1 MKKLIGGIL
10 LVCLLGLIGFRIKS
24 KIDAKGQVRP
34 GGFGNRLT
42 ATTVVKVSRV
52 KLEELKESYLV
63 VGEVTSHGQI
73 MIQPRISGRLLEV
86 LVEEGDAVT
95 TGQLL
100 AVIDDQTIRL
110 QLQQAESNIAVIK
123 ANLNQAKLNLA
134 RAQAEKERYKELL
147 MHRYISQYEYDNVE
161 NAFAAALTAVEIQ
174 KEQLAS
180 AEKNRD
186 LLQIQ
191 LEQTR
196 IHSPI
201 DGYVLAKE
209 VTPGMNLTTGTHL
222 LTVAPFSPV
231 EIRFSLDQK
240 KAVGIKKGTPVE
252 FRTDAIPNRVFKG
265 RIDQAAATYDAK
277 TRTMTFSVLLENNP
291 VVLEPGIFG
300 TVEILLGRK
309 VALAFPQEALVTVDG
324 QNGVYVVGEDMT
336 TEFKPVQTGLIAG
349 GMIEAVSGLA
359 EGDPVVVIGQ
369 NNLRVGQKVEVLPTE
384 AEAPA
389 TPVGGLKEETA
400 FSKQGVKPGEG
411 KSASGE
417 GSQQ

>member
-1 MKKLIGGIL
+1 
-10 LVCLLGLIGFRIKS
+10 
-24 KIDAKGQVRP
+24 
-34 GGFGNRLT
+34 
-42 ATTVVKVSRV
+42 
-52 KLEELKESYLV
+52 
-63 VGEVTSHGQI
+63 
-73 MIQPRISGRLLEV
+73 
-86 LVEEGDAVT
+86 
-95 TGQLL
+95 
-100 AVIDDQTIRL
+100 
-110 QLQQAESNIAVIK
+110 
-123 ANLNQAKLNLA
+123 
-134 RAQAEKERYKELL
+134 

-174 KEQLAS
+174 KEQLTS

-191 LEQTR
+191 LEQTK
-196 IHSPI
+196 IKSPI
-201 DGYVLAKE
+201 NGYVLAKE
-209 VTPGMNLTTGTHL
+209 VTPGMNLTTGTHM

-240 KAVGIKKGTPVE
+240 KAVGIKKGASVE
-252 FRTDAIPNRVFKG
+252 FRTDAIPDQVFSG
-265 RIDQAAATYDAK
+265 RIDQAAATYDAQ
-277 TRTMTFSVLLENNP
+277 TRTMTFTVLLENNP

-300 TVEILLGRK
+300 TVEILIGRK

-324 QNGVYVVGEDMT
+324 QNGVYVVDEDLT
-336 TEFKPVQTGLIAG
+336 TGFKPVQTGLIAD
-349 GMIEAVSGLA
+349 GMIEAVSGLT

>member
-1 MKKLIGGIL
+1 MKKMIAGIL
-10 LVCLLGLIGFRIKS
+10 LIFLLGLIGFRVKS
-24 KIDAKGQVRP
+24 KIDAKGQVRQ
-34 GGFGNRLT
+34 GGFSNRLT

-52 KLEELKESYLV
+52 KLEELKESYVV
-63 VGEVTSHGQI
+63 VGEVTPHSQI

-95 TGQLL
+95 AGQLL

-147 MHRYISQYEYDNVE
+147 MHRYISQHEYDNVE
-161 NAFAAALTAVEIQ
+161 NAFAAALTSVEIQ
-174 KEQLAS
+174 KEQLTS
-180 AEKNRD
+180 AEKNRE

-191 LEQTR
+191 LEQTK
-196 IHSPI
+196 INSPI
-201 DGYVLAKE
+201 NGYVLAKE
-209 VTPGMNLTTGTHL
+209 VTPGMNLTTGTHM

-240 KAVGIKKGTPVE
+240 KAVGIKKGAPVE
-252 FRTDAIPNRVFKG
+252 FRTDAIPDRVFRG
-265 RIDQAAATYDAK
+265 RIDQAAATYDAN

-291 VVLEPGIFG
+291 IVLEPGMFG
-300 TVEILLGRK
+300 TVEIVLGHK
-309 VALAFPQEALVTVDG
+309 VELAFPQEALVTVDG
-324 QNGVYVVGEDMT
+324 QNGVYVVDEELT
-336 TEFKPVQTGLIAG
+336 TGFKPVQTGLIAG
-349 GMIEAVSGLA
+349 GMIEAVSGLT

-369 NNLRVGQKVEVLPTE
+369 NNLRVGQKVEVLQTE
-384 AEAPA
+384 ADAKVSA
-389 TPVGGLKEETA
+389 AGGANQETA
-400 FSKQGVKPGEG
+400 LSKQGVKSGEG

-417 GSQQ
+417 RSQQ